1 MDAASSP
8 WLPARRAL
16 LPELRYKSCKCW
28 PVFPGC
34 QAMSWLSVCQGR
46 QPPSRQAG
54 RARAPSG
61 WQKTPRLSNGR
72 GGDFDIAT
80 FGCQMPTLSTE
91 LRPKGLVE
99 PKQLRHCLGIGFNFA
114 KSAMTTIVHAE

>member
-1 MDAASSP
+1 MP
-8 WLPARRAL
+8 T
-16 LPELRYKSCKCW
+16 
-28 PVFPGC
+28 
-34 QAMSWLSVCQGR
+34 
-46 QPPSRQAG
+46 
-54 RARAPSG
+54 G

-80 FGCQMPTLSTE
+80 FGCQMPTLYTE

-114 KSAMTTIVHAE
+114 KSAMTTIVHAEIS